1 MHTVETSEKSVEG
14 LAVSRVSRRLPVGAE
29 VLPEGGAH
37 FRVWAPARK
46 RAEVVLLSDGRP
58 ISFCELSAEGNGYF
72 SGSQSDVTEGALYKY
87 RLDGVD
93 LFPDPAA
100 RFQPE
105 GPHGPSQVINP
116 ENFHWTDHKWQGVK
130 IPGQIIYELH
140 VGTFTPEGT
149 YHSAISKLKHLKE
162 IGITVLELMPLAEF
176 SGRFGWG
183 YDGVELFAPSHLY
196 GTPDDLR
203 AFIDAAHGTG
213 LGVILDVVYNHLGPD
228 GNYLKQYSQDYFT
241 EKATEWGEAINFDG
255 PNSLP
260 VREFFLAN
268 VEYWIREF
276 HMDGV
281 RLDATQS
288 IFDASGEHILAAIA
302 CTAHKAADGRDTI
315 VIAENE
321 PQHVRLARPVDHG
334 GYGLDALW
342 NDDFHHSAI
351 VALTGRQEAYY
362 QDHSGTPQEFI
373 SAVKYG
379 FLFQGQRY
387 DWQKKRR
394 GTPTRGMNP
403 ATFVNYIENHD
414 QVANTGRGARLHQ
427 RTSPGRYR
435 AMTTLLLLAPGTP
448 LLFQG
453 QEFQSSVPFM
463 YFADH
468 HAELGRAVS
477 KGRREFLAQF
487 PSFATP
493 EMAACFSD
501 PADEKTLMRCKIDW
515 SEVEK
520 NHPALQMIK
529 DLLKLRRED
538 PAFNMQL
545 SSRIDG
551 AVLGANAFVLRYFA
565 KEDDDRLLIVNL
577 GIDLTLARAPEPL
590 LAPPENKMWHL
601 RWSTE
606 DPAYGG
612 CGTPVPETENG
623 WCFPGESA
631 LVLAPL
637 AAEKQPHR
645 QGNAS

>member
-1 MHTVETSEKSVEG
+1 MHTIETSEKSG
-14 LAVSRVSRRLPVGAE
+14 WSLAVSRLSRRLPVGAE
-29 VLPEGGAH
+29 IIPDHGVH

-46 RAEVVLLSDGRP
+46 RVEVVLLSGGRP
-58 ISFCELSAEGNGYF
+58 TSFCELSPEDGYF
-72 SGSQSDVTEGALYKY
+72 AGVLSDATEGTLYKY
-87 RLDGVD
+87 RLDGGD
-93 LFPDPAA
+93 LFPDPAS

-116 ENFHWTDHKWQGVK
+116 GNFRWTDHKWQGVK
-130 IPGQIIYELH
+130 IPRQIIYELH
-140 VGTFTPEGT
+140 IGTFTPEGT
-149 YHSAISKLKHLKE
+149 YHSAISKLKHLKDT
-162 IGITVLELMPLAEF
+162 GITVLELMPLAEF

-203 AFIDAAHGTG
+203 AFIDAAHGIR

-228 GNYLKQYSQDYFT
+228 GNYLKQYSQHYFT

-288 IFDASGEHILAAIA
+288 IFDSSDEHILAAIA
-302 CTAHKAADGRDTI
+302 RTAHKAADGHATI

-321 PQHVRLARPVDHG
+321 PQNVRLVRPVNQR

-342 NDDFHHSAI
+342 NDDFHHSAM
-351 VALTGRQEAYY
+351 VALTGRKEAYY

-387 DWQKKRR
+387 DWQRKRR
-394 GTPTRGMNP
+394 GTPTRGMNS
-403 ATFVNYIENHD
+403 AMFVNYMENHD
-414 QVANTGRGARLHQ
+414 QVANAGRGARLHQ

-435 AMTTLLLLAPGTP
+435 AMTALLLLAPGTP

-453 QEFQSSVPFM
+453 QEFQSSAPFL

-468 HAELGRAVS
+468 PAELARAVS

-487 PSFATP
+487 PSLATP
-493 EMAACFSD
+493 EMAACFSG
-501 PADEKTLMRCKIDW
+501 PADEKTFIRCKIDW
-515 SEVEK
+515 SEIEK
-520 NHPALQMIK
+520 NQQALQMIK

-538 PAFNMQL
+538 EAFAAQIGK
-545 SSRIDG
+545 IDG
-551 AVLGANAFVLRYFA
+551 AVLGVNAFLLRYFM
-565 KEDDDRLLIVNL
+565 ERDEDRLVIVNL
-577 GIDLTLARAPEPL
+577 GIDLELARAPEPL
-590 LAPPENKMWHL
+590 LAPPENKMWRL
-601 RWSTE
+601 LWSTE

-612 CGTPVPETENG
+612 SGTPTPETENG
-623 WCFPGESA
+623 WRFPAESA
-631 LVLAPL
+631 LVLAPVT
-637 AAEKQPHR
+637 APQKQPSN
-645 QGNAS
+645 QGTES